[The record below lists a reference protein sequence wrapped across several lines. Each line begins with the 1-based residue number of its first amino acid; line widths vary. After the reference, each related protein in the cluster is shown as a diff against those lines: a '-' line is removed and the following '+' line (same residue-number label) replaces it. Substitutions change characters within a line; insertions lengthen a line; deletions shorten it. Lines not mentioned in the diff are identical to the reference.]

1 MDFLT
6 SELLDLEE
14 TLHWKSRLTSSASTW
29 LDGRLTAGEHAALVK
44 QNCQLDPTSPLA
56 RSIAEIVEQ
65 KIIASPLLKSF
76 ALIRKVHS
84 FLISRSEVGDGYGW
98 HVDNPFSKFGR
109 RDISFTLF
117 LSDLA
122 DYEGGELSFQL
133 LQGSKEVRLP
143 AGHIILY
150 PSSLLHC
157 VQPVVSGARLVCV
170 GWIESYVQSAED
182 RLMLFNLDA
191 GAKGLLAR
199 HGRSDEL
206 DMIFQSYAN
215 AVRRLS
221 GQ

>member
-44 QNCQLDPTSPLA
+44 QNRQLEPSSSLA

-84 FLISRSEVGDGYGW
+84 ILISRSEVGDGYGW
-98 HVDNPFSKFGR
+98 HVDNPFSKYGR
-109 RDISFTLF
+109 RDLSFTLF
-117 LSDLA
+117 LSDLS
-122 DYEGGELSFQL
+122 DYEGGELTFQL
-133 LQGSKEVRLP
+133 LQGSKEIRLP

-150 PSSLLHC
+150 PSSSLHC
-157 VQPVVSGARLVCV
+157 VQPIVRGARLACV
-170 GWIESYVQSAED
+170 GWIESYIQSTED
-182 RLMLFNLDA
+182 RSILFNLDA

-206 DMIFQSYAN
+206 DLIFQSYAN

-221 GQ
+221 GR